1 MKDNQYLWESKD
13 HRLSHDLP
21 MESGVSGSSDFSP
34 WTWVWWT
41 FWDGTQFSPLL
52 GSCSE
57 PGKVKVTTEQPL
69 NNKQVSLP
77 EVTLQLK
84 YFSFKKKFNVLR
96 YYRFNFLR
104 NYFPP
109 FTWII
114 KLATFNLELGKLK
127 MSLKSKVIIL
137 KYHKMVMLLHL
148 KCLNPKQKHWTF
160 SRDLKFSLSK
170 N

>member
-1 MKDNQYLWESKD
+1 MYVD
-13 HRLSHDLP
+13 
-21 MESGVSGSSDFSP
+21 GS
-34 WTWVWWT
+34 
-41 FWDGTQFSPLL
+41 LL

-109 FTWII
+109 FT
-114 KLATFNLELGKLK
+114 
-127 MSLKSKVIIL
+127 
-137 KYHKMVMLLHL
+137 
-148 KCLNPKQKHWTF
+148 
-160 SRDLKFSLSK
+160 
-170 N
+170 